1 MTLGHLLGWIIAGLI
16 VGMIARMLVPGRHP
30 MGIALTIVLGI
41 LGAIVGGYLAN
52 LLFGPPPPEI
62 SVDTHWRGWLM
73 SILGGVLV
81 VGLYGLISGQ
91 QSRRWW

>member
-1 MTLGHLLGWIIAGLI
+1 MTLGQILSWLIAGLI
-16 VGMIARMLVPGRHP
+16 VGAIARLLVPGRQP

-41 LGAIVGGYLAN
+41 LGAIVGGFIAH

-73 SILGGVLV
+73 SIVGGVIV
-81 VGLYGLISGQ
+81 VALYGAIAG
-91 QSRRWW
+91 QSRRW